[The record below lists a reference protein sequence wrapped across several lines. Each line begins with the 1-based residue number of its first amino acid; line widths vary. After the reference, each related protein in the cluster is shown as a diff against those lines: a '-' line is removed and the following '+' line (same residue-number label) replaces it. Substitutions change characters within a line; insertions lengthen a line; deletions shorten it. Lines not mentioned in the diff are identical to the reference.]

1 MRLLIISVVLTACAT
16 APVQKEWND
25 KYDPAAWRKQF
36 EECRD
41 LLYTAYPEEV
51 QRDEW
56 SECMNQDY
64 AKVN

>member
-1 MRLLIISVVLTACAT
+1 MRLLIISVVLTACAS
-16 APVQKEWND
+16 APVEKQWNN

-51 QRDEW
+51 QQDEW
-56 SECMNQDY
+56 SKCMSKDY
-64 AKVN
+64 EKGF